1 MAGRSKDPEADAINE
16 AFREKVRDLFGKLV
30 TNLMVGQ
37 TSEAKS
43 AEQFAAGLG
52 FARRAKELAL
62 DAAKTAPT
70 AAAKGKGTGS

>member
-37 TSEAKS
+37 TSEADRKS
-43 AEQFAAGLG
+43 VV
-52 FARRAKELAL
+52 
-62 DAAKTAPT
+62 
-70 AAAKGKGTGS
+70 